1 MKATAKQKRTVKGL
15 IAGVVIPET
24 FDEASRLIVG
34 LRRERSPLPPQ
45 EDIDTIHKAR
55 EKGDKA
61 AQARALRRAKAK
73 TRYGYWLPLLK
84 SLGISPRQAQRIM
97 GNS

>member
-1 MKATAKQKRTVKGL
+1 MKATAKQKRKVKAL

-45 EDIDTIHKAR
+45 EDIDAIHTAR
-55 EKGDKA
+55 EEGDKA
-61 AQARALRRAKAK
+61 AQARALRRAKVR
-73 TRYGYWLPLLK
+73 TRHGCWLSLLK
-84 SLGISPRQAQRIM
+84 SLGIPSRQAQRIM
-97 GNS
+97 RNS

>member
-24 FDEASRLIVG
+24 FDEASRLIAG

-45 EDIDTIHKAR
+45 KDIDAIYTAR
-55 EKGDKA
+55 EEGDKSDL
-61 AQARALRRAKAK
+61 ARTLRRAKVR
-73 TRYGYWLPLLK
+73 TRHGYWLPLLK
-84 SLGISPRQAQRIM
+84 SLAISPRQAQRVM
-97 GNS
+97 RNN